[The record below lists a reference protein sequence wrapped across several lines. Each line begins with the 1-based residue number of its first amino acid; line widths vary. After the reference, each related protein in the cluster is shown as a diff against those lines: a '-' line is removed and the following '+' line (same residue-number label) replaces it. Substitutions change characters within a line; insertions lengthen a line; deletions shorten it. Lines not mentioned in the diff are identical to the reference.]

1 MTPRFAENMTMRFK
15 RFITTVTKPY
25 CVFSSTVWSM
35 IVTIRTGPAI
45 SLVET
50 FPPAIIFKLSITVRI
65 QYRTS

>member
-1 MTPRFAENMTMRFK
+1 MRFK

-65 QYRTS
+65 Q